1 MPPIYVI
8 NLDRDVERMASL
20 AGSLEALGLPYRR
33 IPAVLG
39 KQVPDWEKL
48 VDADLYGARNRL
60 PMPRPGEVGC
70 YLSHLKAMEEF
81 LRSDAP
87 WCVILEDDVE
97 VRPACVEVLA
107 ALGRQDDWDLVKLFC
122 FHSGLPVR
130 KRALT
135 PNHHLVVNLTRT
147 TSSAAYVVN
156 RRAAET
162 LLKSMRPISEQV
174 DHALEGG
181 VVVTVRH
188 QTQISEGVLD
198 LGALKESQT
207 AVDLVRHAR
216 GDERFF
222 EGARLRIGAVEHRR
236 LAPDTA
242 VRDPFLD
249 ALQHELRL
257 IAFVERSVEAQRI
270 ACGAARPEVLA
281 ETTGVAGD

>member
-20 AGSLEALGLPYRR
+20 AGSLRGLNLTYVRVS
-33 IPAVLG
+33 AVLG
-39 KQVPDWEKL
+39 KEVPDWEKL
-48 VDADLYGARNRL
+48 VDVELYGARNRL

-81 LRSDAP
+81 LRTDAP

-97 VRPACVEVLA
+97 VRPAGVEVLA

-135 PNHHLVVNLTRT
+135 PTHHLVVHLTRT
-147 TSSAAYVVN
+147 TSSAAYAVN

-174 DHALEGG
+174 DHALERPWETGLRVRG
-181 VVVTVRH
+181 VRPLPVVLAPV
-188 QTQISEGVLD
+188 
-198 LGALKESQT
+198 A
-207 AVDLVRHAR
+207 AVTT
-216 GDERFF
+216 
-222 EGARLRIGAVEHRR
+222 IGYEDRSRR
-236 LAPDTA
+236 LLSLRRA
-242 VRDPFLD
+242 VRLFLSRTGKEIRRF
-249 ALQHELRL
+249 AN
-257 IAFVERSVEAQRI
+257 
-270 ACGAARPEVLA
+270 GLA
-281 ETTGVAGD
+281 EGFLR